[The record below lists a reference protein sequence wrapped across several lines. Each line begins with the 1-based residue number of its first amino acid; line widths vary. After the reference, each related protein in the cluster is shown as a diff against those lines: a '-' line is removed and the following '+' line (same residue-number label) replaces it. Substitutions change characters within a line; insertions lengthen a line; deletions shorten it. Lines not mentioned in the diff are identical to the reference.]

1 VINYN
6 EKNNFIP
13 IDYLNHPNNQIYLFF
28 QILYNEVNY
37 SGNNLKKVEKGK
49 LSERIERKVL
59 CQNHFL

>member
-1 VINYN
+1 MINYN

-13 IDYLNHPNNQIYLFF
+13 IDYPNNQVYFFF

-37 SGNNLKKVEKGK
+37 SGNNLKKIEKGI

-59 CQNHFL
+59 